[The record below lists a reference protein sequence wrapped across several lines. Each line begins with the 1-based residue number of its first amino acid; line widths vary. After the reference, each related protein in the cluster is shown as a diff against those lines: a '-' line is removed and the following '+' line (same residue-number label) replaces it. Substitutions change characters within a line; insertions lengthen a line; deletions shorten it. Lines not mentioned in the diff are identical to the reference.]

1 MGGISIIG
9 PMLALAGVAAVVLV
23 AVAIIQDL
31 RHDKKYG
38 YRQAFYTI
46 VSLVGLVMTVAAV
59 TSILSVTLKASVFP
73 KADTGSYNVS
83 FPPSY
88 YRAVAPSCAKEC
100 LFTADDKL
108 AFTQWKVDYKKWQ
121 DAQNPETKGLSQSL
135 RQDLA
140 ASLAILVVT
149 LPLYILFSL
158 WMNKG
163 AKQELQEDKR
173 PTPLRSVYFYGV
185 SLAGL
190 IMAVVAASML
200 LNIGFKMAFNTD
212 DTSNGRVQPMV
223 SETSLP
229 TEKSTI
235 QTVIDCAAKCSF
247 TADDVSLAKQY
258 LVDYDTFQK
267 GGNYNSTQ
275 TDMANTIPILLI
287 GIPLFWFHFA
297 RIRKET
303 STS

>member
-9 PMLALAGVAAVVLV
+9 PMLFLAGVAAVVLV

-31 RHDKKYG
+31 RHEKKYG

-59 TSILSVTLKASVFP
+59 TSILSVTLKASVLP
-73 KADTGSYNVS
+73 KADNSAFNTSY
-83 FPPSY
+83 PPSY
-88 YRAVAPSCAKEC
+88 YRAVAPSCGKEC

-108 AFTQWKVDYKKWQ
+108 AFTQWKVEYKKWQ
-121 DAQNPETKGLSQSL
+121 DAQNPEVKGLSQPL

-140 ASLAILVVT
+140 ASLAILVVS
-149 LPLYILFSL
+149 LPLYILFSI

-163 AKQELQEDKR
+163 AKQELTEDKR

-212 DTSNGRVQPMV
+212 DTSPNRPVV
-223 SETSLP
+223 SEASLP

-235 QTVIDCAAKCSF
+235 QTVIDCAEKCSF

-258 LVDYDTFQK
+258 LVDYDKFQK

-275 TDMANTIPILLI
+275 TDMANTIPILVI

-297 RIRKET
+297 KIRKET